1 MKKILILLL
10 VMLLVPAMLLTG
22 CGGSEAAP
30 EAEQPADAEEEQI
43 EETSEGM
50 EGMGDLLSAAYV
62 DMMKAN
68 KYLMSYKATMEYEG
82 QSMVMEAT
90 VAVVGDDMAM
100 TSKGEGMESSM
111 IIKGDKIYMID
122 HASKTVTSFMQSQDM
137 VDQMDTGT
145 IDTEGIN
152 YLGTGKED
160 GLVFEEYA
168 TLNGSMKYYFDG
180 KELVKISVD
189 SDEGNMVMEILEMSD
204 DVPADM
210 FEIPTGYQQ
219 IEM

>member
-10 VMLLVPAMLLTG
+10 VLLLVPAMVLTG
-22 CGGSEAAP
+22 CGGSEDTP
-30 EAEQPADAEEEQI
+30 KAEQPADAEEEQI

-82 QSMVMEAT
+82 QSMVTEAT
-90 VAVVGDDMAM
+90 VAVDGDDMAIN
-100 TSKGEGMESSM
+100 SKGGGIESNM
-111 IIKGDKIYMID
+111 IFKGDKVYMID
-122 HASKTVTSFMQSQDM
+122 HASKTITSFVQSQDM
-137 VDQMDTGT
+137 VGQMDTGT

-160 GLVFEEYA
+160 GLVYEEYA

-180 KELVKISVD
+180 KELVKISID
-189 SDEGNMVMEILEMSD
+189 SDDGTMVMEILEMSD
-204 DVPADM
+204 DVPASM

-219 IEM
+219 LEM

>member
-1 MKKILILLL
+1 
-10 VMLLVPAMLLTG
+10 
-22 CGGSEAAP
+22 
-30 EAEQPADAEEEQI
+30 
-43 EETSEGM
+43 
-50 EGMGDLLSAAYV
+50 
-62 DMMKAN
+62 
-68 KYLMSYKATMEYEG
+68 
-82 QSMVMEAT
+82 
-90 VAVVGDDMAM
+90 
-100 TSKGEGMESSM
+100 
-111 IIKGDKIYMID
+111 
-122 HASKTVTSFMQSQDM
+122 M

-189 SDEGNMVMEILEMSD
+189 SDEGTMVMEILEMSD

-210 FEIPTGYQQ
+210 FEIPAGYQQ

>member
-10 VMLLVPAMLLTG
+10 VLVLVPAMLLTG
-22 CGGSEAAP
+22 CGGSDSTP
-30 EAEQPADAEEEQI
+30 EAEQPVDGAEEQS

-62 DMMKAN
+62 DMMKEN

-82 QSMVMEAT
+82 QSTVMEAT
-90 VAVVGDDMAM
+90 VAVIGEDMSM
-100 TSKGEGMESSM
+100 TSKGEGFESSM

-122 HASKTVTSFMQSQDM
+122 HASKTVTSFAQTQDM

-145 IDTEGIN
+145 IDAEGIN
-152 YLGTGKED
+152 YLGSGKED

-180 KELVKISVD
+180 KKLVKISVD
-189 SDEGNMVMEILEMSD
+189 SDDGTMVMEILEMSD
-204 DVPADM
+204 DVPAGM
-210 FEIPTGYQQ
+210 FEIPVGYQQ
-219 IEM
+219 IEI

>member
-10 VMLLVPAMLLTG
+10 VLVLVPATLLAG
-22 CGGSEAAP
+22 CGGSEDTP
-30 EAEQPADAEEEQI
+30 EAEQPVDAEEEQI
-43 EETSEGM
+43 EETSEAM

-62 DMMKAN
+62 DMMKEN

-82 QSMVMEAT
+82 QSTVMEAT
-90 VAVVGDDMAM
+90 VAVVGDDMSM
-100 TSKGEGMESSM
+100 TSRGEGFESSM

-122 HASKTVTSFMQSQDM
+122 HASKTVTSFTQSQDM
-137 VDQMDTGT
+137 ADQMDTGA
-145 IDTEGIN
+145 IDVEGIN
-152 YLGTGKED
+152 YLGSGKEG

-189 SDEGNMVMEILEMSD
+189 SDDGTMVMEILEMSD
-204 DVPADM
+204 DVPAGM
-210 FEIPTGYQQ
+210 FEIRSDSQ